1 MLWTLFLFIIILAA
15 VIAVTYPVPAGIGYP
30 ITLAWVVLL
39 IYIIFF
45 RKDEVSKMLEGQST

>member
-15 VIAVTYPVPAGIGYP
+15 VIAVTYPVPAGIGYL

-45 RKDEVSKMLEGQST
+45 RKDEVSRMLEGQST